1 MKQQNIFIILITLF
15 FSGSLSAQSMIQP
28 RTDESGVK
36 GIIYNKELTFDLKLH
51 TNGVAFGVNIGKLK
65 TYYLTRFYHIGLGE
79 IKHHKEN
86 RANLDRSNTSGRIS
100 RSFIYGKQNNLFVG
114 RFGYGEK
121 RYFSEK
127 AKRKGVALG
136 ISYEGGFSLGMLK
149 PYYLELLSAENN
161 LPPVSTTITVKYS
174 EEIRDDFLDPWNI
187 FGSSSWTR
195 GLNELRPIP
204 GVHGQLAVHVDWGAF
219 DEYVKAI
226 EAGVMFDVFI
236 RSVPIMV
243 DLPDVENRP
252 FFINLFLNLQLGKR
266 K

>member
-1 MKQQNIFIILITLF
+1 
-15 FSGSLSAQSMIQP
+15 
-28 RTDESGVK
+28 
-36 GIIYNKELTFDLKLH
+36 
-51 TNGVAFGVNIGKLK
+51 
-65 TYYLTRFYHIGLGE
+65 
-79 IKHHKEN
+79 
-86 RANLDRSNTSGRIS
+86 
-100 RSFIYGKQNNLFVG
+100 
-114 RFGYGEK
+114 
-121 RYFSEK
+121 
-127 AKRKGVALG
+127 
-136 ISYEGGFSLGMLK
+136 MLK